1 MKCHVYYFRVFLPPK
16 WNKQTLSD
24 SEGRLSVVRTEDPHV
39 ANAIHSLCI
48 ETPVQFLNQRKE
60 QRLFCFELVPVLGE
74 VIRELILE

>member
-24 SEGRLSVVRTEDPHV
+24 SEGRLSVVRTEDPRV

-48 ETPVQFLNQRKE
+48 LTPVQFIKSEKRAM
-60 QRLFCFELVPVLGE
+60 FIELVPVLDE
-74 VIRELILE
+74 VFTDLLLE

>member
-1 MKCHVYYFRVFLPPK
+1 M
-16 WNKQTLSD
+16 
-24 SEGRLSVVRTEDPHV
+24 RTEDPHV

-48 ETPVQFLNQRKE
+48 EAPVQFLNQRKE

>member
-1 MKCHVYYFRVFLPPK
+1 M
-16 WNKQTLSD
+16 
-24 SEGRLSVVRTEDPHV
+24 RTEDPHV

-74 VIRELILE
+74 VITELILE